1 MTPKKQIPTIPVGEV
16 VGMIEELRSI
26 DRHKEIEQQAA
37 KLNMTYEQ
45 YCRWYR
51 NEYGKRLFPSPDSQS
66 LFQIK
71 DMLSKWQD
79 RLRKYE
85 TGSLEIENDIP
96 LPENYVDNAPRSNWK
111 KLAAKMNVG
120 DSVLVMGWNEATSLK
135 TALHTRWGM
144 GCSVSRKAADT
155 DSSVYFPVRVWRTK

>member
-1 MTPKKQIPTIPVGEV
+1 MNSKKQIPVGEV
-16 VGMIEELRSI
+16 VGMIEELLSI
-26 DRHKEIEQQAA
+26 DKHREIERYAA
-37 KLNMTYEQ
+37 KLNMTYDQ
-45 YCRWYR
+45 YRRWYNMEHGR
-51 NEYGKRLFPSPDSQS
+51 PLFPTPDCQS
-66 LFQIK
+66 LQQIRTK
-71 DMLSKWQD
+71 LSEWRN
-79 RLRKYE
+79 RLRSHEK
-85 TGSLEIENDIP
+85 GNFEIENDIP

-135 TALHTRWGM
+135 TALHTRWGR